1 LITPIPPDSAKYRS
15 ESDVDL
21 SNIEDVD
28 RVWKREP
35 LETLLHN
42 KLDTFDAII
51 PSHVIEHFVDPIG
64 FFNSASR
71 LLKEDGRI
79 ALAVP
84 DNACASTACAPVSTT
99 DQLITTWRSK
109 RRLHSLASVFDH
121 SAYHARRQRLSR
133 KTSRR
138 IFELGTR
145 RSL

>member
-1 LITPIPPDSAKYRS
+1 LIKPIPLDSAKYRS

-28 RVWKREP
+28 RVWKGEP
-35 LETLLHN
+35 LETLLHD

-51 PSHVIEHFVDPIG
+51 ASHVIEHLFDPIG
-64 FFNSASR
+64 FFNSAWR
-71 LLKEDGRI
+71 LLKEGGRI

-84 DNACASTACAPVSTT
+84 DNACASAACAPVSTT

-121 SAYHARRQRLSR
+121 SA
-133 KTSRR
+133 
-138 IFELGTR
+138 
-145 RSL
+145 